1 VFNNFIFI
9 VFFTLA
15 HMGISEGKQIGEW
28 LGPNTMSQ
36 VLKKLVVFDNWSQIV
51 VHVALNNVIFII

>member
-1 VFNNFIFI
+1 
-9 VFFTLA
+9 
-15 HMGISEGKQIGEW
+15 MGISEGKQIGEW

-51 VHVALNNVIFII
+51 VHVALNNVLIFKYFFS